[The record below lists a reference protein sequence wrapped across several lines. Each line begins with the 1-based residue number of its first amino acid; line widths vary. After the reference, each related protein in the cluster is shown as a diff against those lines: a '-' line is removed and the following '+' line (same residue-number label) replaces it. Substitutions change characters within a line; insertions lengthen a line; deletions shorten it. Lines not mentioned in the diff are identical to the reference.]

1 MIVTICKQ
9 WTGRTRTHSSWSC
22 ASARQVTKMTV
33 SSFKYEVFGKV
44 NVKELPYQF
53 PCTAALSASLWLP
66 TISSLLQGAPFSR
79 SVNQYSCCI
88 DFGSVLFFICEYKQP
103 INTFLA
109 RCKESSSEQ
118 AQQKKPRNWVL
129 WGS

>member
-9 WTGRTRTHSSWSC
+9 WTGRTGTHSSSSC

-44 NVKELPYQF
+44 NVKQLANQL
-53 PCTAALSASLWLP
+53 PCTAAFSVSLWLP
-66 TISSLLQGAPFSR
+66 IISSRLQGAPFSR

-88 DFGSVLFFICEYKQP
+88 NFDTVLFFICEDKQAWSTNQH
-103 INTFLA
+103 IL
-109 RCKESSSEQ
+109 
-118 AQQKKPRNWVL
+118 
-129 WGS
+129 G